1 MALIVNNAEIVIS
14 VGMFMIGTDGVFEA
28 LLRLFVTLHHQLADS
43 DFVEH
48 GRAVRISLERSLIVI
63 DGVEIVLVPAQ
74 VIPARFQLLRRSA
87 RSRRF
92 GAMQRRR
99 TNL

>member
-1 MALIVNNAEIVIS
+1 MTLIVNNAEIVVG
-14 VGMFMIGTDGVFEA
+14 VGMFVIGPDGMFEV

-48 GRAVRISLERSLIVI
+48 GRAAWVPLERRLIIV
-63 DGVEIVLVPAQ
+63 DGVEIVLVAAQ
-74 VIPARFQLLRRSA
+74 VIPARFQFLRCSA
-87 RSRRF
+87 RSWRF